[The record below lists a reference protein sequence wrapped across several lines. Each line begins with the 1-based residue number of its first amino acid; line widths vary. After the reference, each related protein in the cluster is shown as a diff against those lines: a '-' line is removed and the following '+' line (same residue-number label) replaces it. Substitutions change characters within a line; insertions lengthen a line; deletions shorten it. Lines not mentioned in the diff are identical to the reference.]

1 MRPREIEKDPDGE
14 RFHWFNWRFSG
25 LDRAR
30 NVDGRI
36 SYIPMNFGEA
46 PEYYR
51 RFVDP
56 IDVMCLKTRPMDDQG
71 FFNFGGATTYMK
83 AASERA
89 RIVIVE
95 TCEQLLHIYGEQES
109 LHNSQVDYVIDRGG
123 GNGTGG
129 GQPRSGGRQSSCSQR
144 SKTARAC
151 RSESGDLPNAVCASL
166 KESGIKDLGVHT
178 EMFVD
183 EMIERGIVTGA
194 MGASCWR
201 TIPLRPGAP
210 WNVLWT
216 YSWRSTRPVG
226 STRPAPRWDDQLH
239 TDQFT
244 SLSAR
249 LACIR
254 R

>member
-123 GNGTGG
+123 RERHRRWATPKWGTSEFVLAEIEDGACLQIGIGG
-129 GQPRSGGRQSSCSQR
+129 PAERRLRLAQGIGHQGPGRSHGDVRRRADRARDRHRSDGRFLLEDDPAEAR
-144 SKTARAC
+144 SPMERALDLFVEIDATGWIDEARA
-151 RSESGDLPNAVCASL
+151 A
-166 KESGIKDLGVHT
+166 LG
-178 EMFVD
+178 
-183 EMIERGIVTGA
+183 
-194 MGASCWR
+194 
-201 TIPLRPGAP
+201 
-210 WNVLWT
+210 
-216 YSWRSTRPVG
+216 
-226 STRPAPRWDDQLH
+226 
-239 TDQFT
+239 
-244 SLSAR
+244 
-249 LACIR
+249 
-254 R
+254 